1 MAIDK
6 VKYWKELSD
15 YDMETAEVMY
25 RGSRWLYVGFMCHQV
40 IEKTI
45 KAKWSRIKPDK
56 KPFNH
61 NHQKL

>member
-40 IEKTI
+40 PQFGI
-45 KAKWSRIKPDK
+45 K
-56 KPFNH
+56 
-61 NHQKL
+61 